1 MSCLLLHLLRSH
13 CLGGQ
18 HLLLLQPTCYCGGGE
33 EEEGNHRPAATP
45 GCKAGPTGGCGGGC
59 GCVLAPEA
67 HIPVGKV
74 GPGWLAARPHNAP
87 PPVSACCPHPP
98 PGQKEPP
105 QPPLIILQLLQHQGS
120 SWHPPPAA
128 QGLLLLLLLLLQ
140 LLQLWHPPPHC
151 TRPTAVVGELAV
163 TVRTYATH
171 VVPFC
176 TNGISRTLHF
186 VYFCSH
192 SEINEILPTQII
204 RNPLRAKYS

>member
-1 MSCLLLHLLRSH
+1 M
-13 CLGGQ
+13 
-18 HLLLLQPTCYCGGGE
+18 
-33 EEEGNHRPAATP
+33 
-45 GCKAGPTGGCGGGC
+45 
-59 GCVLAPEA
+59 LAPEA

-120 SWHPPPAA
+120 SWHPPPPA
-128 QGLLLLLLLLLQ
+128 QGLLLASSSCCTRA
-140 LLQLWHPPPHC
+140 PPPPAAPPALASSSSCSPHC
-151 TRPTAVVGELAV
+151 TPPTAVVGELAV
-163 TVRTYATH
+163 TVRSYATH

-176 TNGISRTLHF
+176 TKSISRTLHF

>member
-1 MSCLLLHLLRSH
+1 M
-13 CLGGQ
+13 
-18 HLLLLQPTCYCGGGE
+18 
-33 EEEGNHRPAATP
+33 
-45 GCKAGPTGGCGGGC
+45 
-59 GCVLAPEA
+59 LAPEA

-120 SWHPPPAA
+120 SWHPPPPA

-163 TVRTYATH
+163 TVRTYATD

-176 TNGISRTLHF
+176 TNASHAHCTLSIF
-186 VYFCSH
+186 AATQRSMRSCQPRS
-192 SEINEILPTQII
+192 SEIPFMPNILRWPVLKNRVGHLNMTRWVTLI
-204 RNPLRAKYS
+204 